1 VETSTEVLRQLVSEE
16 IERLVDDAKRE
27 GCAVHAGYLAG
38 MPLAS
43 YPGAELAVG
52 RIIGELVLAAR
63 RAGVPVEV
71 GELRYSAGTYAVAW
85 HRLR

>member
-1 VETSTEVLRQLVSEE
+1 VESSTEVLRQLVFEE

-27 GCAVHAGYLAG
+27 GRAVHAGYLAG
-38 MPLAS
+38 MLLAS

-52 RIIGELVLAAR
+52 RIIGELVLAAG

-71 GELRYSAGTYAVAW
+71 GELRYSAGADAVGW
-85 HRLR
+85 HRLQ